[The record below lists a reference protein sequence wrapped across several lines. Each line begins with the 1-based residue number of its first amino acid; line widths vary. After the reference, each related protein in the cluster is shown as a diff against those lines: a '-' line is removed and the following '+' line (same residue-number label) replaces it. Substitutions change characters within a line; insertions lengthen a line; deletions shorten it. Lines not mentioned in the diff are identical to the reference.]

1 MDVVN
6 PASFRDPDGF
16 LFSRDGVLLRQINL
30 SGKADY
36 DSLIDSELYRVLA
49 ERDLLIPHREINV
62 PFAQPETG
70 YKVIKPEVVPLISYP
85 YEWSFSQLKDAAL
98 RTLEIQDIALR
109 HDMSLKD
116 ASAYNIQF
124 LKGRPVFID
133 TLSFEKYREG
143 EPWVAYR
150 QFCQHF
156 LAPLAIMSY
165 RDVRLGQLL
174 RTYIDGIPLDLT
186 MALLPRSTYFNMSVL
201 LHIVLHG
208 KSQKRYEGTIPKKS
222 NRKVSRLGFQGILN
236 SLKKAV
242 QKLKWKPGGTEWDDY
257 YLDTNYS
264 AESFAHKKE
273 VVAEYIAR
281 IKPREAWDLG
291 ANTGVFSRIAAGM
304 GIPTAAFDSDP
315 AAVEKNY
322 LLIKEKKEEGVLPLS
337 IDLTNPTPGTGWEN
351 RERLSLIERG
361 PVDLVL
367 ALALIHH
374 LGISNNV
381 PLSKSAA
388 FFSRVCNHLIIE
400 FVPKEDSQVQR
411 LLATRE
417 DVFPGYT
424 QVEFEREFSR
434 FFTIEASINIKGSQ
448 RTLFLLK
455 RKGERE

>member
-1 MDVVN
+1 MDIVN

-16 LFSRDGVLLRQINL
+16 LFTRDGQLLRQVNL

-36 DSLIDSELYRVLA
+36 DSLMDSELYRTLA
-49 ERDLLIPHREINV
+49 ERGLLIPHREINAS
-62 PFAQPETG
+62 FAQPETG
-70 YKVIKPEVVPLISYP
+70 YKIIKPEVVPLISYP

-98 RTLEIQDIALR
+98 QTLEIQDIALR

-156 LAPLAIMSY
+156 LAPLTIMSY
-165 RDVRLGQLL
+165 RDIRLGQLL
-174 RTYIDGIPLDLT
+174 RTYIDGIPLDLA
-186 MALLPRSTYFNMSVL
+186 MALLPRSAYYNMSVL

-208 KSQKRYEGTIPKKS
+208 KSQKRYEDKIPRKS

-242 QKLKWKPGGTEWDDY
+242 QKLTWKPGGTEWDEY
-257 YLDTNYS
+257 YRGTNYS
-264 AESFAHKKE
+264 ADSFAHKKAA
-273 VVAEYIAR
+273 VAEYIER
-281 IKPREAWDLG
+281 VKPREVWDLG
-291 ANTGVFSRIAAGM
+291 ANTGVFSRIAAGK
-304 GIPTAAFDSDP
+304 GIPTTAFDSDP

-322 LLIKEKKEEGVLPLS
+322 LLVKEKKEERVLPLL
-337 IDLTNPTPGTGWEN
+337 IDLTNPTPGIGWEN
-351 RERLSLIERG
+351 RERFSLIDRG
-361 PVDLVL
+361 PVALAL

-374 LGISNNV
+374 LSISNNV

-388 FFSRVCNHLIIE
+388 FFSRICDHLIIE

-417 DVFPGYT
+417 DVFPDYT

-434 FFTIEASINIKGSQ
+434 YFTIEASAKIKDTQ

-455 RKGERE
+455 KKG

>member
-1 MDVVN
+1 MDIVN

-16 LFSRDGVLLRQINL
+16 LFSRDGELLRQVNL

-36 DSLIDSELYRVLA
+36 DSLIDLGLYHILA
-49 ERDLLIPHREINV
+49 DRGLLIPHREISV
-62 PFAQPETG
+62 PFAQPESG
-70 YKVIKPEVVPLISYP
+70 YKIIQPEVVPLISYP

-109 HDMSLKD
+109 YDMSLKD

-156 LAPLAIMSY
+156 LAPLALMSY

-186 MALLPRSTYFNMSVL
+186 VALLPRSAYFNMSVF

-208 KSQKRYEGTIPKKS
+208 KSQKRYEGTIPQKS
-222 NRKVSRLGFQGILN
+222 NRKVSRLGFQGILG

-242 QKLKWKPGGTEWDDY
+242 QKLKWKPGGTEWDEY
-257 YLDTNYS
+257 YRDTNYS
-264 AESFAHKKE
+264 PDSFAHKKK
-273 VVAEYIAR
+273 VVAEYIER
-281 IKPREAWDLG
+281 VKPRAAWDLG
-291 ANTGVFSRIAAGM
+291 ANTGVFSRIVAGK
-304 GIPTAAFDSDP
+304 GIPIAAFDSDP

-337 IDLTNPTPGTGWEN
+337 VDLTNPTPGTGWEN

-374 LGISNNV
+374 LSISNNV
-381 PLSKSAA
+381 PLSKNAT
-388 FFSRVCNHLIIE
+388 FFSRICHHLIIE
-400 FVPKEDSQVQR
+400 FVPKEDSQVKR

-424 QVEFEREFSR
+424 QMEFEREFSR
-434 FFTIEASINIKGSQ
+434 YFTIEASTTVKGSQ

-455 RKGERE
+455 KKD